1 MSVSWF
7 SPRLPARAA
16 LLGLLAV
23 AALPYAA
30 PAAGAEP
37 VYENPKQ
44 QDSALELARLR
55 NEGVA
60 QYESGIGLKK
70 ALAAFEA
77 ALQLQPNSAIELF
90 NLATTQRKLGD
101 ATKALDLLARAL
113 KADPKLAQAYYT
125 RGLIQRTHGDTASAL
140 TAFEA
145 ARARMPQEAS
155 VHYQLGRLYRELQ
168 QDPKA
173 LQEFVDALQLDPQH
187 TGAMYQLFLYY
198 QQHGEN
204 DRSKAMFDEFSR
216 VKRALSRTRRELN
229 DDESW
234 LTRPIVT
241 ASAGQQPAQSG
252 PQLKLS
258 AIPLGSID
266 GATAVVLRDIDGDGL
281 DELLVGGHN
290 GMVTLY
296 HNDGKLQFTKTATFT
311 LGGSQPV
318 VALNAAILV
327 RGELQRVI
335 VSSAAGLFV
344 AKQDLRQPG
353 GELLRL
359 SATPATQIYR
369 ADLDHDGD
377 VDLFTDSFK
386 EVWLNDGAAGLTRSD
401 YLDPRGRDVVA
412 RLAGPIVALDAL
424 DRNGIDFVVHG
435 ADGAR
440 VLIADALGGRHEQ
453 RPFQPLTGL
462 QSISV
467 ATAADLDND
476 GGLDLI
482 AQGRGEIR
490 LAYHR
495 SGYEFSPT
503 QSLADPSADQR
514 SFAVGDFDN
523 DGWKDL
529 LEVANQSA
537 VWRRNAGNRKFQEQ
551 SVAVK
556 LGAAPRAAPIT
567 TDLDRDG
574 RLDAVVVLASGQVVA
589 LKNDT
594 QDVGHLM
601 RVSLAGLRS
610 APSGLDTTVEV
621 RRGNLYEKY
630 VSSGNAVDLPLGK
643 DDYAEI
649 LRIKLPNGF
658 VESKLRVDAG
668 RLWSFK
674 ESERVSGSCPSV
686 FAWDGGQF
694 RFITDA
700 FISGPMGVPYGR
712 GSYFPVDHDE
722 YVKIP
727 GDALRSS
734 DARLRIAI
742 TEELR
747 EAVFLDR
754 ARLLAVDHP
763 LDTEAFP
770 NEFLHAGEFPEF
782 KVHLT
787 RDARPPATAR
797 DQRGRDVRELISAA
811 DRRYPTGF
819 QRLQYEG
826 LAEENGV
833 EFSLPPGAAQAPS
846 LRLFLTGWFHYFES
860 TSLVAVAQ
868 RTDLR
873 PQWPQ
878 IEVLDRGSW
887 RKVVEIGIPSGKDKT
902 VVVDLTHRLP
912 PDAQQLRIRT
922 NLALYWDRIAI
933 DASPAP
939 HEISLAAV
947 SLASARLRFKG
958 FSSFEPVE
966 AAARP
971 QPERFVYAATHYNA
985 PWNPLE
991 GSYTRYGLVDAL
1003 LGQVDSQMAVFGSGD
1018 EVLLEFD
1025 SSALPELRRGW
1036 RRDYLLHLDGFVK
1049 DGDKYTAHA
1058 GRLDPI
1064 PYAGLKSYPYDP
1076 EDGARAVFSS
1086 PAYRD
1091 YVTRYQ
1097 TRAPLRFTGPTL
1109 APPALPEASR
1119 RLSSAA
1125 TPRDHNHDV
1134 HP

>member
-1 MSVSWF
+1 MSAWSLC
-7 SPRLPARAA
+7 RHLCACAA
-16 LLGLLAV
+16 LLG
-23 AALPYAA
+23 
-30 PAAGAEP
+30 AGAMLHEARGAGTQA

-44 QDSALELARLR
+44 QDPAMELARLR
-55 NEGVA
+55 NEGLA

-77 ALQLQPNSAIELF
+77 ALQLQPRSAIELF

-101 ATKALDLLARAL
+101 TAKALELLARA
-113 KADPKLAQAYYT
+113 ASAEPDLAQIYYT
-125 RGLIQRTHGDTASAL
+125 QGLIQRTRGDTAAAL

-145 ARARMPQEAS
+145 TRSHAPHEPS

-168 QDPKA
+168 QEPKA
-173 LQEFVDALQLDPQH
+173 LQEFIDALQLDPQH

-204 DRSKAMFDEFSR
+204 DRAKAMFDEFSR
-216 VKRALSRTRRELN
+216 VKRALSRTRKELN

-234 LTRPIVT
+234 LTRPIV
-241 ASAGQQPAQSG
+241 ASSVGPRPDPSG
-252 PQLKLS
+252 PRLKLNV
-258 AIPLGSID
+258 IRLDSIS
-266 GATAVVLRDIDGDGL
+266 GATTMAVRDVDGDGL
-281 DELLVGGHN
+281 DELLIGSRDGTVS
-290 GMVTLY
+290 LY
-296 HNDGKLQFTKTATFT
+296 HNDGQLRFTKIETFS
-311 LGGSQPV
+311 LGTRQPV
-318 VALNAAILV
+318 TALNAAILV
-327 RGELQRVI
+327 RDEIQRV
-335 VSSAAGLFV
+335 VASSAAGLFV
-344 AKQDLRQPG
+344 SKQDLRHAG
-353 GELLRL
+353 SDLIRL
-359 SATPATQIYR
+359 SSAPATQIHR

-377 VDLFTDSFK
+377 VDLFTDSFN
-386 EVWLNDGAAGLTRSD
+386 EVWLNDGAAGFTRSN
-401 YLDPRGRDVVA
+401 YLDPASRNGVA
-412 RLAGPIVALDAL
+412 RLTGPIVALDIL
-424 DRNGIDFVVHG
+424 DRNGIDFIVHG
-435 ADGAR
+435 TNGAR
-440 VLIADALGGRHEQ
+440 VLLADALGGRHSQQQFE
-453 RPFQPLTGL
+453 PLVGL
-462 QSISV
+462 QSIAAV
-467 ATAADLDND
+467 TAADLDND
-476 GGLDLI
+476 SRLDLI
-482 AQGRGEIR
+482 VQGRGEMR
-490 LAYHR
+490 VAYHR
-495 SGYEFSPT
+495 SGYQFAPT
-503 QSLADPSADQR
+503 QSLADASSDQWTV
-514 SFAVGDFDN
+514 AVGDFDN

-529 LEVANQSA
+529 LQVGAQGA
-537 VWRRNAGNRKFQEQ
+537 VWRRNAGERKFQEQ

-556 LGAAPRAAPIT
+556 LSAAPRGAPVV

-574 RLDAVVVLASGQVVA
+574 RLDAVAVLASGAVVA
-589 LKNDT
+589 LKNET
-594 QDVGHLM
+594 SDVGHLV
-601 RVSLAGLRS
+601 RISLAGLRS
-610 APSGLDTTVEV
+610 APSGLDTTIEV

-630 VSSGNAVDLPLGK
+630 VSAGNALDLPLGK

-649 LRIKLPNGF
+649 LRIKWPNGF
-658 VESKLRVDAG
+658 VESKLRVDAD
-668 RLWSFK
+668 RLWHFK

-694 RFITDA
+694 RFVTDA

-727 GDALRSS
+727 GEALRPA

-763 LDTEAFP
+763 IDTEVYP
-770 NEFLHAGEFPEF
+770 NEFLHAGEFPQF

-787 RDARPPATAR
+787 RAARPPAVAR
-797 DQRGRDVRELISAA
+797 DLRGHDVRAAVSAV
-811 DRRYPTGF
+811 DRRYPAGF
-819 QRLQYEG
+819 HRLQYEG

-833 EFSLPPGAAQAPS
+833 EFSLPAGAAQAPS

-868 RTDLR
+868 RADLR

-878 IEVLDRGSW
+878 VEVLDRGGW

-933 DASPAP
+933 DVSRPP
-939 HEISLAAV
+939 HEMSLAAMP
-947 SLASARLRFKG
+947 LASARLRFKG
-958 FSSFEPVE
+958 FSAFEPVD

-971 QPERFVYAATHYNA
+971 QPERFVYASSHYQA
-985 PWNPLE
+985 PWDPLE
-991 GSYTRYGLVDAL
+991 GSYTRYGLVDPL

-1018 EVLLEFD
+1018 ELLLEFD
-1025 SSALPELRRGW
+1025 SSALPALARGW
-1036 RRDYLLHLDGFVK
+1036 RRDYLLHLDGYVK

-1058 GRLDPI
+1058 GRLDPV
-1064 PYAGLKSYPYDP
+1064 PYAGLTTYPYDP
-1076 EDGARAVFSS
+1076 EDGARAIFSS

-1097 TRAPLRFTGPTL
+1097 TRAPLRFTGPML
-1109 APPALPEASR
+1109 APPATAAAPRKLSR
-1119 RLSSAA
+1119 AA
-1125 TPRDHNHDV
+1125 AAP
-1134 HP
+1134 